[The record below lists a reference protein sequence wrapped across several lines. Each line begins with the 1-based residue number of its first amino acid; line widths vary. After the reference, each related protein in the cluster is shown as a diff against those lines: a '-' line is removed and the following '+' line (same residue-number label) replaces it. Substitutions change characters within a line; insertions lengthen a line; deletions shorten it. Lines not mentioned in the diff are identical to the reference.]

1 MKYTFQDSTD
11 LPLQRDIIKDVQ
23 NFVDISRKVLPI
35 ENASIEKNDDLYR
48 RRISLE
54 KGVDELES
62 INSKVLEFING
73 LTEDSDMK
81 EILDYRNSVF
91 DQCDASFN
99 KSTKTMQFEIESINN
114 SIEDAN
120 LGASRQ
126 ILSSLNSLFE
136 GGIYGTTDR
145 FFASMNRGVLSGK
158 ISSTVAGMEY
168 ESELIFKDDLL
179 TIRGVYG
186 TLFLPTWIKSGIFYK
201 EEKVKL
207 EEVSDFM
214 LTSLEFDDV
223 RAMASFENKKSTK
236 RFKVE
241 MDGNSFILHYHG
253 NEVTADPTLM
263 QSLKSEHVIA
273 LLDTFKE
280 HISSSIKKH
289 TLVKLVLDGDDA
301 IMNNQ
306 IFDCLKLIA
315 EQFTELINECLERG
329 YAKDEITIKIEENDG
344 TRTEKYVSKTDLFDQ
359 LSELGSEGLELA
371 SLLGV
376 DNI

>member
-62 INSKVLEFING
+62 INGKVLEVING

-91 DQCDASFN
+91 DECDASFS
-99 KSTKTMQFEIESINN
+99 KSTKTMLSEIESINK
-114 SIEDAN
+114 SIEDEN
-120 LGASRQ
+120 LGESKQ
-126 ILSSLNSLFE
+126 ILSALNSLFE
-136 GGIYGTTDR
+136 GGIYGTTDK
-145 FFASMNRGVLSGK
+145 FSISMNRGVMRGRLLA
-158 ISSTVAGMEY
+158 TVAGMEY
-168 ESELIFKDDLL
+168 ESELTFKDDLL
-179 TIRGVYG
+179 TVRGTYG
-186 TLFLPTWIKSGIFYK
+186 SLFLPTWSRSGIFYK

-207 EEVSDFM
+207 EEVSDFI
-214 LTSLEFDDV
+214 LTSLDFDEFILS
-223 RAMASFENKKSTK
+223 ASFENKKSTK
-236 RFKVE
+236 RFKIE

-273 LLDTFKE
+273 LLDAFKE
-280 HISSSIKKH
+280 HISSSIQKH

-301 IMNNQ
+301 IINNQ

-315 EQFTELINECLERG
+315 EQFTDFINECLERG
-329 YAKDEITIKIEENDG
+329 YAKDEITIKIEESDG